1 VRRFLAAALAL
12 AAASL
17 AACTSVPSAAPAVSG
32 SPSSSNAPPGSTVAT
47 ASPNAPAPPTGGL
60 REPLVVGCLSVDDAE
75 CQLLA
80 RQIVAVLPPERGPAF
95 AIQIQ
100 LFPCENAAAPCPK
113 SLAARA
119 GKAVVEFFDGGDPL
133 DFSVKG
139 PPLVPEIAPQDA
151 FYLGLTNPTSTR
163 VDGPGPFAFEMGHC
177 GVSHVVDFDGSFWVP
192 VGQVDGDHPTI
203 INSESGLMRLI
214 GPSRA
219 EFRGDSGFTVQL
231 ARFPGPKHFWGC
243 D

>member
-1 VRRFLAAALAL
+1 VIARHGLGLAL
-12 AAASL
+12 AIAAVAL
-17 AACTSVPSAAPAVSG
+17 AGCNSAPSAAPTVSSAPAG
-32 SPSSSNAPPGSTVAT
+32 SNAPV
-47 ASPNAPAPPTGGL
+47 ASPSPQVSPTAAA

-80 RQIVAVLPPERGPAF
+80 RQIVAVLPPDRGPAF
-95 AIQIQ
+95 AVEIQ
-100 LFPCENAAAPCPK
+100 LFPCENAAAPCPR

-119 GKAVVEFFDGGDPL
+119 GKAVAEFFDGGEPL
-133 DFSVKG
+133 DYSLKG
-139 PPLVPEIAPQDA
+139 PPLAPEIAPQDA

-163 VDGPGPFAFEMGHC
+163 VGGPGPFPFDLGHC
-177 GVSHVVDFDGSFWVP
+177 GVTHVIDFDGSFWVP
-192 VGQVDGDHPTI
+192 IGQVDGDHPTI
-203 INSESGLMRLI
+203 INAESGSMRLV
-214 GPSRA
+214 GPDLA